1 MMAEKLYT
9 SKQVAEMLQVH
20 HRTVL
25 EWLRNGKLNGIKMG
39 RLWRIPESELN
50 RIFEVYN
57 QKKLN

>member
-57 QKKLN
+57 QGKS

>member
-1 MMAEKLYT
+1 MTEKLYT
-9 SKQVAEMLQVH
+9 SKQFAEILQVH

-25 EWLRNGKLNGIKMG
+25 EWLRVGKLNGVKIG

-57 QKKLN
+57 QKKLK

>member
-1 MMAEKLYT
+1 
-9 SKQVAEMLQVH
+9 VAEMLQVH

-57 QKKLN
+57 QKKLK